1 MLFGVFTIG
10 IGTALRRSER
20 RNPMKT
26 KTNVKA
32 GTGMGNVAAK
42 WGVVQG
48 AAA

>member
-32 GTGMGNVAAK
+32 GAGKGNVAGG
-42 WGVVQG
+42 WGVVQNHP
-48 AAA
+48 A